1 MVASA
6 PRGRSLGRAP
16 AAPEGGPAGHTLGD
30 AGAAGVAPLP
40 VPYAVSPLQRVL
52 RQLIGLSPLLHAV
65 PLFFYLLLRD
75 AVAAVSPS
83 GPLGRVADLV
93 ALLNSFTPW
102 LFLPIPL
109 WIATLAFAR
118 TRTALFATV
127 LPWALFFAL
136 YGELFVPRPAHFA
149 NRFGPQPPQ
158 ASRLRVMTFNVLG
171 SQRPADELVRVILDA
186 DADVVMTQELIPGLA
201 QPLAAPSAR
210 PTPTPS
216 CARTACGRPRG
227 SGAATPS
234 WTRSAGTG
242 RSAGP
247 TGSTRVLTSNGRPVH
262 LVDLHLATPR
272 IDVRRG
278 DLAARRRPRRRDRQ
292 RARREVAA
300 LVPRLRALS
309 AGGDPVVVAG
319 DLNLTDQT
327 PEFRRLLD
335 AGYAN
340 AYRQAG
346 WGIDLTYPAVVRARI
361 VFFPLI
367 GIDHVLV
374 SPAVRARTATVWP
387 EGGSSDHRPVVV
399 DLVLRPNG

>member
-1 MVASA
+1 MVAAA
-6 PRGRSLGRAP
+6 PRWGSLGR
-16 AAPEGGPAGHTLGD
+16 APEGGPAGHTLRD
-30 AGAAGVAPLP
+30 AGAAGPAPPLI
-40 VPYAVSPLQRVL
+40 PYAVSPLLRAL
-52 RQLIGLSPLLHAV
+52 RQLVGLSPLLHAV

-75 AVAAVSPS
+75 AVAAVSPG

-127 LPWALFFAL
+127 LPWALFLAL

-149 NRFGPQPPQ
+149 EWFGPQPPQ

-201 QPLAAPSAR
+201 QPLSLALASTYPYSR
-210 PTPTPS
+210 L
-216 CARTACGRPRG
+216 RTDGLWEAQGIWSRYPIVDEERWDGSQRG
-227 SGAATPS
+227 ANWQHA
-234 WTRSAGTG
+234 
-242 RSAGP
+242 
-247 TGSTRVLTSNGRPVH
+247 VLNLDGRPVH
-262 LVDLHLATPR
+262 LVNLHLTTPR

-278 DLAARRRPRRRDRQ
+278 DILPVAVPVGETASAR
-292 RARREVAA
+292 RREVAA

-399 DLVLRPNG
+399 DLVLRPDD